1 MHINIIIPTYKPQ
14 SYLWECLD
22 SVCRQ
27 ATGGYTYEVLLVLNG
42 PKEPYYTAIQQ
53 YITSHPALSIRFLY
67 SEKAGVSAA
76 RNLALENAQAD
87 YITFIDD
94 DDYVSPFYLKSL
106 AACAAPDRIVMAK
119 SIAFDDKTKETLP
132 YRLTD
137 EYERNCGKGLMPAHA
152 VRSIYCGAC
161 MKLIPSSMIA
171 NCWFDTSLKNS
182 EDALFIF
189 DMSKRFNYIICAPQ
203 EAVYYRRVRLGSAA
217 QLSSKKRIRHALRM
231 LGKYTMT
238 YLTAPTQF
246 NAIFYITRMLGAI
259 KGIFAKDVY

>member
-1 MHINIIIPTYKPQ
+1 
-14 SYLWECLD
+14 
-22 SVCRQ
+22 
-27 ATGGYTYEVLLVLNG
+27 
-42 PKEPYYTAIQQ
+42 
-53 YITSHPALSIRFLY
+53 
-67 SEKAGVSAA
+67 
-76 RNLALENAQAD
+76 
-87 YITFIDD
+87 
-94 DDYVSPFYLKSL
+94 
-106 AACAAPDRIVMAK
+106 
-119 SIAFDDKTKETLP
+119 
-132 YRLTD
+132 
-137 EYERNCGKGLMPAHA
+137 
-152 VRSIYCGAC
+152 

-217 QLSSKKRIRHALRM
+217 QLSSKKRMRHALRM